1 LIEREVLGKEKVG
14 MEQIMMA
21 IWEYHYPY
29 LTEKGQPLYHNVQ
42 KRIPKLVKEEMLVV
56 G

>member
-1 LIEREVLGKEKVG
+1 
-14 MEQIMMA
+14 MMA

-29 LTEKGQPLYHNVQ
+29 LTEKGQPLYHNVK
-42 KRIPKLVKEEMLVV
+42 KRIPQLVKEEMLVV